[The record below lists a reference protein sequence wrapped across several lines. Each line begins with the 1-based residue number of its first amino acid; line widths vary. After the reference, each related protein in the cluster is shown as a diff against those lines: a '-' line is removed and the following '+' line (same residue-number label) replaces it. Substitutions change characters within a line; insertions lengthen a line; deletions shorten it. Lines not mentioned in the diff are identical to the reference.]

1 MHRVE
6 KTGLSLAEVCRR
18 RPCLSSSYKVRAVV
32 GPDIGQLM
40 SHFQFPSGPGPAL
53 ARDRPALISTKER
66 LWELACGQKGI
77 QLCGNKTFPHQ
88 DGWVRVFSLWQQI
101 EGSRR
106 EGTLD
111 TDTPKN

>member
-1 MHRVE
+1 M
-6 KTGLSLAEVCRR
+6 
-18 RPCLSSSYKVRAVV
+18 SSSYKVRAVV
-32 GPDIGQLM
+32 GPDIGQLT
-40 SHFQFPSGPGPAL
+40 SHFQFPSGPGLAL
-53 ARDRPALISTKER
+53 ARDRPHFHKRKAVGVS

-106 EGTLD
+106 EGTLE